1 MTAIFSSQE
10 FNQNPGR
17 IKKAADE
24 GPVIVTE
31 RGERKLVVL
40 SWAQYERLTGS
51 APNIVELFHDPET
64 AGIEFEPERF
74 TGFGSPSLEGEAA

>member
-17 IKKAADE
+17 IKRAAED

-31 RGERKLVVL
+31 RGERKLVVMNWEEYQRL
-40 SWAQYERLTGS
+40 SRSG
-51 APNIVELFHDPET
+51 PDIVEMFHDTET
-64 AGIEFEPERF
+64 AQIDFEPVRF
-74 TGFGSPSLEGEAA
+74 TGFVARLADL

>member
-17 IKKAADE
+17 IKKAAED

-31 RGERKLVVL
+31 RGQRKLVILNWAEYEAL
-40 SWAQYERLTGS
+40 SAS
-51 APNIVELFHDPET
+51 APNIVDLFYDPET
-64 AGIEFEPERF
+64 ADIDFEAVRF
-74 TGFGSPSLEGEAA
+74 NGFSKA